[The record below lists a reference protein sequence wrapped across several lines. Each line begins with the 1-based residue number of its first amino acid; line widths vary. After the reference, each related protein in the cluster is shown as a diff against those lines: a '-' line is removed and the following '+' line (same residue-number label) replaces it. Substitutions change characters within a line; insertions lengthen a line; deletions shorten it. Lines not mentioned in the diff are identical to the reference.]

1 MRKLLGATVLSVA
14 LVVGITG
21 APAQAAK
28 STTVTDNPNDAYRGI
43 DMRKVKI
50 AKVGSVIK
58 VRTVF
63 SHIGRNLN
71 GMQYYFDTKKS
82 RKGPEYGAIFYRAK
96 DGDRVTGVH
105 VYRARSWTKPGKE
118 LTCMTKS
125 RWKINPNGTGTFTAW
140 FGPGCLEFHGN
151 KRLRA
156 SVRSWDYTKYVGQ
169 GEARRGSYGH
179 TDVMRAKRSFS
190 RWVR

>member
-1 MRKLLGATVLSVA
+1 MPTAASTCARSRSPRWDRLSRS
-14 LVVGITG
+14 G
-21 APAQAAK
+21 P
-28 STTVTDNPNDAYRGI
+28 S
-43 DMRKVKI
+43 
-50 AKVGSVIK
+50 
-58 VRTVF
+58 F

-190 RWVR
+190 RWVRDSAATAHGKAGRHSPFGSPSGGL